1 MKKPMIKALAFA
13 TAITMVF
20 STPLTAL
27 ADGLASLYAEGSGEG
42 TGTHGTGTGSG
53 TKDEDHDIKDED
65 HDIKGEEP
73 DEEVQFKIVGV
84 LLDKPE
90 MTVIAGE
97 VYEED
102 ILTATLVMQRETSDF
117 AGRIETV
124 TVNSSNI
131 DMYSNVKVLLAGEV
145 TTTNQILQKSIVW
158 DVVENSEAVSLET
171 ANNADNRQ
179 VKVIGQKQGDAVV
192 RVGIQNL
199 PEYEAFSKVK
209 VKSYSRTLTF
219 KKFGKM
225 YAKHKIDVKNDYFTQ
240 DGNDDITWSVN
251 EVGKRGKSTSYA
263 SISANG
269 VLTLK
274 KVTKGKKLEV
284 VATSEKGI
292 TKASEAFEI
301 EAGNPVTKLK
311 MSVGS
316 KYTFTLP
323 NDKAKDF
330 SVDVTTK
337 GGSATTDF
345 IKWTSSNN
353 KVVTVV
359 EKKPNVEGE
368 SKVATV
374 TPVGP
379 GKATITATSTS
390 GKKAKVT
397 VTVKAPL
404 QDITGIKGEG
414 RDHIYTGQKIQ
425 LIAVTK
431 PAVCDEASKIKF
443 KLTDKKRDGKLAT
456 VSSKGV
462 LQTKNQAG
470 EVEITASYKKISK
483 SFKVKIEPNKLTSV
497 RITKLPA
504 INVRTQKPTLTYI
517 AGQMRPHKL
526 DAEINKEA
534 TKDMVYWS
542 SSNTKVATV
551 DQNGVVTPLKPGK
564 VKITAGGG
572 TCTPDV
578 REIVVQQAVERIEL
592 SKANVTVQFK
602 NAAKKSYTTTLKV
615 SKFYPKGVKKEKVRW
630 AIASVDD
637 GKFRVVDNITD
648 SETGIGIDKDKGK
661 LTIPASVKNGT
672 VVKVRAFCETGATA
686 IATVTLCNPTQK
698 VTIAAGKKA
707 DLTIGSKPYELNS
720 KNVVIEAKKGFDNK
734 DYNEKIVSYTAN
746 NNNVNLVRIKDGYAV
761 YGAKPGKS
769 VVTVKTASGK
779 SAKITFTV
787 KAAN

>member
-27 ADGLASLYAEGSGEG
+27 ADGLASLYAEGSAE
-42 TGTHGTGTGSG
+42 GTGSG
-53 TKDEDHDIKDED
+53 TKGTGTGTKEDHDIN
-65 HDIKGEEP
+65 GEEP
-73 DEEVQFKIVGV
+73 DEEAKFKIVGV

-97 VYEED
+97 QYEED
-102 ILTATLVMQRETSDF
+102 VLTATLVMQRDMNDV

-131 DMYSNVKVLLAGEV
+131 DMYGDVKVLLNGEIKS
-145 TTTNQILQKSIVW
+145 TNEILQKSIVW
-158 DVVENSEAVSLET
+158 DIEDDNIVKLET
-171 ANNADNRQ
+171 ANPDDNRQ
-179 VKVIGQKQGDAVV
+179 VKVIGKKQGYSNVT
-192 RVGIQNL
+192 VGIYGTDFQ
-199 PEYEAFSKVK
+199 ATSRVK

-263 SISANG
+263 SISADG

-284 VATSEKGI
+284 IATSEKGI

-379 GKATITATSTS
+379 GKATITATATS

-425 LIAVTK
+425 LVAVTK

-462 LQTKNQAG
+462 LQTKSQAG

-483 SFKVKIEPNKLTSV
+483 SFKVKIEPSKLTSV
-497 RITKLPA
+497 KITKLPA
-504 INVRTQKPTLTYI
+504 ANQRTNKPTLTYI
-517 AGQMRPHKL
+517 AGQMRPHQL
-526 DAEINKEA
+526 DVEINKEA

-542 SSNTKVATV
+542 SSNTKIATV

-615 SKFYPKGVKKEKVRW
+615 SKFYPKGVKKEKVSW
-630 AIASVDD
+630 AIASVND
-637 GKFRVVDNITD
+637 GKFRVVNATTD
-648 SETGIGIDKDKGK
+648 SETGIGVDRGTGK
-661 LTIPASVKNGT
+661 LTLPANVKNGT
-672 VVKVRAFCETGATA
+672 VVKVRGFCDSGASAT
-686 IATVTLCNPTQK
+686 ATVTVCNPTQK

-746 NNNVNLVRIKDGYAV
+746 NNNVKLVRIKDGYAV
-761 YGAKPGKS
+761 YGVKPGKS

>member
-1 MKKPMIKALAFA
+1 MKKPMIKALALA

-27 ADGLASLYAEGSGEG
+27 ADGLASLYAEGSAE
-42 TGTHGTGTGSG
+42 GTGSG
-53 TKDEDHDIKDED
+53 TKGTGTGTKEDHDIN
-65 HDIKGEEP
+65 GEEP
-73 DEEVQFKIVGV
+73 DEEAKFKIVGV

-97 VYEED
+97 QYEED
-102 ILTATLVMQRETSDF
+102 VLTATLVMQRDTNDV

-131 DMYSNVKVLLAGEV
+131 DMYGDVKVLLNGEIKS
-145 TTTNQILQKSIVW
+145 TNEILQKSIVW
-158 DVVENSEAVSLET
+158 DIEDDNIVKLET
-171 ANNADNRQ
+171 ANPKDNRQ
-179 VKVIGQKQGDAVV
+179 VKVIGKKQGYSNVT
-192 RVGIQNL
+192 VGIYGTDFQ
-199 PEYEAFSKVK
+199 ATSRVK

-225 YAKHKIDVKNDYFTQ
+225 YVKHNVDVMNDYFTQ

-379 GKATITATSTS
+379 GKATITATATS

-425 LIAVTK
+425 LVAVTK

-637 GKFRVVDNITD
+637 GKFRVVDDITD

-672 VVKVRAFCETGATA
+672 VVKVRAFCDTGATA

-746 NNNVNLVRIKDGYAV
+746 NNNVKLVRIKDGYAV
-761 YGAKPGKS
+761 YGVKPGKS

>member
-27 ADGLASLYAEGSGEG
+27 ADGLASLYAEGSAE
-42 TGTHGTGTGSG
+42 GTGSG
-53 TKDEDHDIKDED
+53 TKGTGTGTKEDHDIN
-65 HDIKGEEP
+65 GEEP
-73 DEEVQFKIVGV
+73 DEEAKFKIVGV

-97 VYEED
+97 QYEED
-102 ILTATLVMQRETSDF
+102 VLTATLVMQRDTNDV

-131 DMYSNVKVLLAGEV
+131 DMYGDVKVLLNGEIKS
-145 TTTNQILQKSIVW
+145 TNEILQKSIVW
-158 DVVENSEAVSLET
+158 DIEDDNIVKLET
-171 ANNADNRQ
+171 ANPKDNRQ
-179 VKVIGQKQGDAVV
+179 VKVIGKKQGYSNVT
-192 RVGIQNL
+192 VGIYGTDFQ
-199 PEYEAFSKVK
+199 ATSRVK

-225 YAKHKIDVKNDYFTQ
+225 YVKHNVDVMNDYFTQ

-379 GKATITATSTS
+379 GKATITATATS

-425 LIAVTK
+425 LVAVTK

-462 LQTKNQAG
+462 LQTKSQAG

-637 GKFRVVDNITD
+637 GKFRVVDDITD

-672 VVKVRAFCETGATA
+672 VVKVRAFCDTGATA

-734 DYNEKIVSYTAN
+734 DFNEKIVSYTAN

>member
-27 ADGLASLYAEGSGEG
+27 ADGLASLYAEGSAEG
-42 TGTHGTGTGSG
+42 TGSGTGSGTGTGLG
-53 TKDEDHDIKDED
+53 TKDEDHDIEGD
-65 HDIKGEEP
+65 EP

-102 ILTATLVMQRETSDF
+102 ILTATLVMQRDTSDI

-131 DMYSNVKVLLAGEV
+131 DMYSNVKVLLAGEI

-158 DVVENSEAVSLET
+158 DVVENSEAVKVEK
-171 ANNADNRQ
+171 ANDTDNRQ
-179 VKVIGQKQGDAVV
+179 VRVIGKKQGDAVV

-263 SISANG
+263 SISADG

-284 VATSEKGI
+284 IATSEKGI
-292 TKASEAFEI
+292 TKASEPFEI

-337 GGSATTDF
+337 SGSATTDF
-345 IKWTSSNN
+345 IEWTSSNN
-353 KVVTVV
+353 KVVKVDG
-359 EKKPNVEGE
+359 KKPNVEGE

-497 RITKLPA
+497 TITKLP
-504 INVRTQKPTLTYI
+504 NQSTLVYI
-517 AGQMRPHKL
+517 AGKTKAHQL
-526 DAEINKEA
+526 DVDINKDA
-534 TKDMVYWS
+534 TKDMVCWS

-551 DQNGVVTPLKPGK
+551 DQTGSVTPLKSGK
-564 VKITAGGG
+564 VKITASGANAK
-572 TCTPDV
+572 DV
-578 REIVVQQAVERIEL
+578 KEIVVKQAVERIEL

-602 NAAKKSYTTTLKV
+602 NSAKKAYTTTLKV
-615 SKFYPKGVKKEKVRW
+615 SKQYPKGVKKEKVRW
-630 AIASVDD
+630 AIASVKDKK
-637 GKFRVVDNITD
+637 GFRVVEDGTTD

-661 LTIPASVKNGT
+661 LTIPASVENGT

-707 DLTIGSKPYELNS
+707 DLTIGGKPYELNS